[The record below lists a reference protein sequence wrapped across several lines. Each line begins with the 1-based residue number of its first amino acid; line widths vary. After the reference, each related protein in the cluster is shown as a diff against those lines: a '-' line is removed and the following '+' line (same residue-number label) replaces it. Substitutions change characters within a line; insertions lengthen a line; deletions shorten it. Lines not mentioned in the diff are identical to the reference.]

1 MSWNTFKSNMLRYM
15 QNQKGINSYNDFAS
29 KLTTEYD
36 LCIRRGTQTIN
47 NIPLQ
52 TPNKALMLTLVTAA
66 CQMALT
72 KRSGN
77 HTFIDD
83 IGKGVIGYWTGAT
96 LVIGIPPPIPAT
108 GAIVN
113 ITTTSAFVTNPGT
126 WSPVGQ
132 TPPLND
138 SQVFLDMLTAA
149 MIAHSATPQGLYL
162 TISNYPGFPLVPPA
176 PGVLNFTGWT
186 VPG

>member
-1 MSWNTFKSNMLRYM
+1 MEYFQIKYVEIYAES
-15 QNQKGINSYNDFAS
+15 KGINSYNDFAS

-52 TPNKALMLTLVTAA
+52 TPNKLMLTLVTAA

-83 IGKGVIGYWTGAT
+83 IGKGVIGYWTEET
-96 LVIGIPPPIPAT
+96 FVIGIPPPIPAT
-108 GAIVN
+108 GKKLLIL
-113 ITTTSAFVTNPGT
+113 
-126 WSPVGQ
+126 Q
-132 TPPLND
+132 L
-138 SQVFLDMLTAA
+138 QV
-149 MIAHSATPQGLYL
+149 IC
-162 TISNYPGFPLVPPA
+162 N
-176 PGVLNFTGWT
+176 
-186 VPG
+186 